1 MFRSKKNSELI
12 KYITL
17 FGDHILDDCDEAV
30 LYEFKDRHDLCMQE
44 LEFWRDRKNP
54 ERYQQALMILLEW
67 MFNEV
72 ESNF

>member
-1 MFRSKKNSELI
+1 MFYSKKNSELI

-17 FGDHILDDCDEAV
+17 FGDHIIDDCSEEV
-30 LYEFKDRHDLCMQE
+30 LHEFKDRHDLCMQE
-44 LEFWRDRKNP
+44 LEFWSDRKNP
-54 ERYQQALMILLEW
+54 ERYQEALMNLLEW